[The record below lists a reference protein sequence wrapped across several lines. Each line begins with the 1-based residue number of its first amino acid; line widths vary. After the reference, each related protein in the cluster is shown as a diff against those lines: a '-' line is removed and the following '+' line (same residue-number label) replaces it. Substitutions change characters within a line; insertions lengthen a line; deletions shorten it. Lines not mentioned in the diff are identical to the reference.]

1 MPRFEANLDSGPSG
15 VDLVITAKDAID
27 VQTPKGKVPA
37 KTARRAS
44 LIVVPVVAL
53 AGTLGRGCRDVQDV
67 GIGAIASIMP
77 IPMILQEAVARLS
90 PRAAW

>member
-27 VQTPKGKVPA
+27 VQTPKGKVP
-37 KTARRAS
+37 
-44 LIVVPVVAL
+44 AL